1 MPEARTNLSFLA
13 TPRLSNLIN
22 LINLINL
29 LDNPNLSVPS
39 ISGAWR
45 KPVPTL

>member
-13 TPRLSNLIN
+13 TPRLSNLS
-22 LINLINL
+22 NLINL

-39 ISGAWR
+39 ISRAWM

>member
-13 TPRLSNLIN
+13 TPRLSN